1 MKEFILAALP
11 WVLTGVPIAS
21 VCAGLPR
28 TGSKEGTNR
37 RGQRMAA
44 GMALGLLWGVAL
56 NSLNL
61 WENHALGFAI
71 GPLWGMALATLWR
84 EPEEN
89 EHEE

>member
-11 WVLTGVPIAS
+11 WVLTGVPLAI
-21 VCAGLPR
+21 VCAGLAR
-28 TGSKEGTNR
+28 KGSKEGTHKR
-37 RGQRMAA
+37 EQRMAT

-56 NSLNL
+56 NSLSL

-84 EPEEN
+84 EPEESGG
-89 EHEE
+89 EE

>member
-1 MKEFILAALP
+1 
-11 WVLTGVPIAS
+11 
-21 VCAGLPR
+21 
-28 TGSKEGTNR
+28 
-37 RGQRMAA
+37 MAA